1 MTRRE
6 SEHAGGFT
14 LVEVLISLAIVAA
27 LAAIAIPTYFGHVER
42 TRAKQAVLDIRRLEF
57 GIDKYRM
64 DFGALP
70 DELDDVVNPVP
81 LDPWGQ
87 PYEYLNLQNGAPG
100 INGKR
105 RRDRNMNPVNS
116 DYDLYSRGPDGQ
128 TQAQFNAKKARDDIV
143 RAADGAY
150 LGAAE
155 DF

>member
-1 MTRRE
+1 MSWRAR
-6 SEHAGGFT
+6 AAVLGFT
-14 LVEVLISLAIVAA
+14 LVEVLIALAIVAA
-27 LAAIAIPTYFGHVER
+27 LAAIAIPTYVGYIER
-42 TRAKQAVLDIRRLEF
+42 SRSKQSVIDLRGLEF
-57 GIDKYRM
+57 SLDKYRV

-70 DELDDVVNPVP
+70 DDLDQVANPVP

-100 INGKR
+100 INGQR

-116 DYDLYSRGPDGQ
+116 DYDLYSCGPDGE
-128 TQAQFNAKKARDDIV
+128 TQAQFTAVKGRDDIV

-150 LGAAE
+150 LGAAK